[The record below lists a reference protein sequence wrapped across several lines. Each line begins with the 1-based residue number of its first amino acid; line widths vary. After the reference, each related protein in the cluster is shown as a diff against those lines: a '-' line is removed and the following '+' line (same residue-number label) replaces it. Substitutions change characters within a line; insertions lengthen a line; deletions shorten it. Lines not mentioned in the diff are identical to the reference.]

1 MEWWPGHAQEAG
13 QVLSPAVPETEIK
26 LHLTGPDQC
35 PDRLNMPKPNV
46 I

>member
-1 MEWWPGHAQEAG
+1 MEWWPVHAQEAG
-13 QVLSPAVPETEIK
+13 QVLSPETETK
-26 LHLTGPDQC
+26 LHLTGLDQC